1 MKTDEQLIRALIRL
15 QSDVKEIKKQSAG
28 ARKEHLESALAWL
41 QRAENEIER
50 AEGVGGNSHTKST
63 PAERADFF

>member
-1 MKTDEQLIRALIRL
+1 MKTDEQLIRAMIRL
-15 QSDVKEIKKQSAG
+15 KSDVKEIMKQSAG
-28 ARKEHLESALAWL
+28 ARKEHLESALSWL

-50 AEGVGGNSHTKST
+50 AEGVGENSHTKST